1 MMIYIIFHA
10 SNVLLQQQYRE
21 RNFTRYYELISCLLV
36 AEQNYELLMKN
47 HQSRP
52 TSSTPFPEANG
63 TSFCGNKGNH
73 YRGRGRKYI
82 YIYIYYRGQWER
94 THNSYK
100 RNVHFHQKWN
110 HTEAKEYKNKGL
122 QNKPTKNYEDR

>member
-1 MMIYIIFHA
+1 VDVVE
-10 SNVLLQQQYRE
+10 N
-21 RNFTRYYELISCLLV
+21 
-36 AEQNYELLMKN
+36 
-47 HQSRP
+47 
-52 TSSTPFPEANG
+52 
-63 TSFCGNKGNH
+63 
-73 YRGRGRKYI
+73 I
-82 YIYIYYRGQWER
+82 YIYIYYRDQWER

>member
-1 MMIYIIFHA
+1 M
-10 SNVLLQQQYRE
+10 
-21 RNFTRYYELISCLLV
+21 
-36 AEQNYELLMKN
+36 
-47 HQSRP
+47 
-52 TSSTPFPEANG
+52 STFPL
-63 TSFCGNKGNH
+63 T
-73 YRGRGRKYI
+73 